1 MLEEKN
7 TIKNEEGE
15 DMEVSKKEQSDS
27 ELLKDEAVKSEEPKR
42 EQIVVTEDTFWDK
55 LAWLRL
61 SVEEKAILAE
71 GILDEIENKPLY
83 WIQLI
88 VSVMIITF
96 GLLQN
101 SVAVVI
107 GGMLIAPILKPIKGL
122 AFGITTG
129 QARFFWRSVLMMFLS
144 IVFAVFTAY
153 LFSLIIPL
161 KIETP
166 EILARTSPNILDLMI
181 AVSSGIIAMLSLYF
195 KKLSES
201 VAGVAMAA
209 ALMPP
214 LAVVGIELALSNSA
228 AAGGSSFL
236 FVTNLFA
243 ILAVGVIIF
252 LFYGF
257 SPHHA
262 EKKSKN
268 VALRV
273 AAILFSLLIYIS
285 FPLFASLKSIS
296 ERIELQSL
304 TASVLETSLE
314 EHFPEASVSSI
325 NINDFDDDFVDFSG
339 ILKVEEGAEFLLEDQ
354 ETVYADLKEKL
365 GIGVE
370 MELQIVPVVLMSDGE

>member
-1 MLEEKN
+1 MSDEKTKIKSGEE
-7 TIKNEEGE
+7 
-15 DMEVSKKEQSDS
+15 DVEVSKKARS
-27 ELLKDEAVKSEEPKR
+27 ESPLLKDEAVKIEEPKH
-42 EQIVVTEDTFWDK
+42 EQIVVSEHTFWDK
-55 LAWLRL
+55 LAWLKL
-61 SVEEKAILAE
+61 SVEEKAILVE
-71 GILDEIENKPLY
+71 GILDEIQNKPLY
-83 WIQLI
+83 WLQLV
-88 VSVMIITF
+88 VSVAIITF

-129 QARFFWRSVLMMFLS
+129 QPRFFWKSVLLMFLS

-153 LFSLIIPL
+153 LFSLAIPL
-161 KIETP
+161 KIETS
-166 EILARTSPNILDLMI
+166 EIIARTSPNILDLLI
-181 AVSSGIIAMLSLYF
+181 AISSGLIAMLSLYF

-201 VAGVAMAA
+201 IAGVAMAA

-214 LAVVGIELALSNSA
+214 LAVVGIELALSNSS
-228 AAGGSSFL
+228 AAGGSAFL

-262 EKKSKN
+262 EEKTKN

-273 AAILFSLLIYIS
+273 AAILFALLIYIS

-296 ERIELQSL
+296 ESIDLQSR
-304 TASVLETSLE
+304 TEKVLESSLAE
-314 EHFPEASVSSI
+314 YFPEAKVSSI
-325 NINDFDDDFVDFSG
+325 HIVNFDENSVKFTG
-339 ILKVEEGAEFLLEDQ
+339 KIKVEEGTAFLAEDQ
-354 ETVYADLKEKL
+354 EQIYSDLSEEL
-365 GIGVE
+365 GLDVD
-370 MELQIVPVVLMSDGE
+370 MELEIVPVVVIP

>member
-1 MLEEKN
+1 MSDEKTRVQSGDGEEV
-7 TIKNEEGE
+7 
-15 DMEVSKKEQSDS
+15 EVSKKERS
-27 ELLKDEAVKSEEPKR
+27 ESPLLKDEAVKSEETEH
-42 EQIVVTEDTFWDK
+42 EQIVVSEHTFWDK
-55 LAWLRL
+55 LAWLKL
-61 SVEEKAILAE
+61 SVEEKAILVE

-83 WIQLI
+83 WLQLI

-129 QARFFWRSVLMMFLS
+129 QPRFFWKSVLLMFLS
-144 IVFAVFTAY
+144 IVFAIFTAY
-153 LFSLIIPL
+153 VFSLLIPL

-166 EILARTSPNILDLMI
+166 EIIARTSPNILDLFI
-181 AVSSGIIAMLSLYF
+181 AISSGVIAMLSLYF

-201 VAGVAMAA
+201 IAGVAMAA

-228 AAGGSSFL
+228 AAGGSAFL

-243 ILAVGVIIF
+243 ILAIGVIIF

-257 SPHHA
+257 SPHLA
-262 EKKSKN
+262 EEKTKN
-268 VALRV
+268 ITLRV

-296 ERIELQSL
+296 ESIELQAL
-304 TASVLETSLE
+304 TTNVLGLSLE
-314 EHFPEASVSSI
+314 EHFPEAKVSSI
-325 NINDFDDDFVDFSG
+325 HIVDFGENFVDFSG
-339 ILKVEEGAEFLLEDQ
+339 TIKVEEGALFLIEDQ
-354 ETVYADLKEKL
+354 EKVHADLREEL
-365 GIGVE
+365 GLEVK
-370 MELQIVPVVLMSDGE
+370 MELEIVPVVVIP